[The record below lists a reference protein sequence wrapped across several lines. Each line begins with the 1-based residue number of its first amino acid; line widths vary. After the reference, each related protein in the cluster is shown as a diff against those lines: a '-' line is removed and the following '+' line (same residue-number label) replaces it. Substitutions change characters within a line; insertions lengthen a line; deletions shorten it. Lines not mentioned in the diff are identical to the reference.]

1 MSNDKTGADLIVEK
15 LSENKSQ
22 IESMTENV
30 VNEFRSVGDKITL
43 AFSEA
48 KSKEAQEEI
57 KSLKDQI
64 ANKDNKIAALSS
76 SGGVSVVAK
85 EAEEKSLALIASKLH
100 KGSTVD
106 LSSEEYKSIAR
117 FSDVTSVGYSNP
129 SIMVNEEINTN
140 AQPLV
145 TILNDIDILP
155 AVADNE
161 KTISWKGYDESLVDI
176 LEANENDPATLSKLA
191 RNSLIE
197 LGQRKVKASMAFSDD
212 VIIASMNGSKLQ
224 VLRRNFDALE
234 RQYDR
239 KLAANVY
246 QDVINNALAG
256 VSDTIGG
263 SVVGATR
270 YESTSSEAPADAQA
284 REDLRLF
291 PSSLKIQYSTNGTL
305 YVSRKFL
312 NAIFSKEASDGHMV
326 NEQFEFS
333 NGIRFYVTP
342 ELYIPVRVF
351 EHAQIGTYKSL
362 ADGSTNITTDY
373 VKGGENTGKLL
384 AFVGDMRQS
393 YKMIPSSFGYMDVDR
408 SAKSILSDG
417 FCLGGKVSYAAQGV
431 VLKEGIKVFYSK

>member
-1 MSNDKTGADLIVEK
+1 MSNEKTGADLIVEK

-30 VNEFRSVGDKITL
+30 VNEFKSVGDKITL
-43 AFSEA
+43 AFAEV

-76 SGGVSVVAK
+76 SGGVYAVK
-85 EAEEKSLALIASKLH
+85 KDLEEKSLASIALKLH
-100 KGSTVD
+100 NGGKVE
-106 LSSEEYKSIAR
+106 LSSEEYKSLAR

-129 SIMVNEEINTN
+129 NIMMNEEINTN
-140 AQPLV
+140 AQSVV

-161 KTISWKGYDESLVDI
+161 KTISWKAYDESLVDI
-176 LEANENDPATLSKLA
+176 FEANETDTATRSKLVQ
-191 RNSLIE
+191 NSLIE

-224 VLRRNFDALE
+224 ILRRNFDSLE
-234 RQYDR
+234 RKYDR

-246 QDVINNALAG
+246 QDVIKNALAG
-256 VSDTIGG
+256 TANAVD
-263 SVVGATR
+263 GAR
-270 YESTSSEAPADAQA
+270 FESTTADAPANTQA

-291 PSSLKIQYSTNGTL
+291 PSKLKIQYATNATL
-305 YVSRKFL
+305 YISRAFISAL
-312 NAIFSKEASDGHMV
+312 FAKETTDGHLAV
-326 NEQFEFS
+326 EQFIFA
-333 NGIRFYVTP
+333 NGIRRYVTP
-342 ELYIPVRVF
+342 DLDIPVRVF

-362 ADGSTNITTDY
+362 VDGVADITADY
-373 VKGGENTGKLL
+373 VNGGENTGKLL
-384 AFVGDMRQS
+384 AFVGDMRNS
-393 YKMIPSSFGYMDVDR
+393 YKMVPSAFGYMDVDR

-431 VLKEGIKVFYSK
+431 VLKEGIKVFYGK